1 VVKQV
6 GERLV
11 I

>member
-1 VVKQV
+1 VVTQV

-11 I
+11 V